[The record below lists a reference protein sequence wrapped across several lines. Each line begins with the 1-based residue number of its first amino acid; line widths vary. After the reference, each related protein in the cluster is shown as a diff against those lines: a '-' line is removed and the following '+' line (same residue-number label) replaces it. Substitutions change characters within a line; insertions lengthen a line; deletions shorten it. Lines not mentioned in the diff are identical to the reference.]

1 VSCLP
6 TGASGTVFEINT
18 GHIEAAVV
26 AGPYPVLP
34 GEPEHAAAATASTTL
49 SEANK
54 TRVTAGFLA
63 GRPALS
69 WAKPPAEVTRRC
81 RRLPSQDQVIS
92 SHPSQW
98 AWYGHSK
105 QERASAAL
113 TRG

>member
-1 VSCLP
+1 M
-6 TGASGTVFEINT
+6 NT
-18 GHIEAAVV
+18 GEGDAAV
-26 AGPYPVLP
+26 AGRPGPVLP

-49 SEANK
+49 SEADK
-54 TRVTAGFLA
+54 TQVTAGFLA

-69 WAKPPAEVTRRC
+69 WAKPPAEATWRW
-81 RRLPSQDQVIS
+81 RRLRSQDQVIS
-92 SHPSQW
+92 SRPSQW